1 PSSARLGDL
10 NANNTLIQTINKASS
25 NLQSLNA
32 QGISAFSPENN
43 NQILK
48 ALVLLADVWRPSVN
62 YSGLSKNGDALTF
75 MRTYASDSW
84 TDYKR
89 KTTLVNPQGA
99 GDYMPAAAQN
109 MAVSAQ
115 AETIS
120 VTIPQGNGITAIG
133 RASISGKPVSIEIV
147 DAQGTQLSVQTSYLR
162 AWGNPFDDG
171 GYKRPRRP
179 NSFTVKLDAG
189 QSNDFISPFGGPLML
204 HDRNSKAGSVVTI
217 KIK

>member
-1 PSSARLGDL
+1 M
-10 NANNTLIQTINKASS
+10 
-25 NLQSLNA
+25 
-32 QGISAFSPENN
+32 
-43 NQILK
+43 
-48 ALVLLADVWRPSVN
+48 LLADLWRPGVN

-89 KTTLVNPQGA
+89 KTALVNPNGA
-99 GDYMPAAAQN
+99 GDYMPASAQN

-115 AETIS
+115 AETIT
-120 VTIPQGNGITAIG
+120 VTIPQGSGITAIG
-133 RASISGKPVSIEIV
+133 RASIPGKPVSIEIV
-147 DAQGTQLSVQTSYLR
+147 DAQGAQFSVQTSYLR

-179 NSFTVKLDAG
+179 NSFTVKLDAT

-204 HDRNSKAGSVVTI
+204 NYSNAKAGSVVTLKSKAQQNMRI
-217 KIK
+217 MILLK